1 MQWWYDRQVMSKLN
15 YHHLYYF
22 WQVARNGNL
31 TRTAEQLHVAQS
43 ALSSQIR
50 QLEHSMGCELF
61 HREGRRLLLTE
72 SGHQAFRYA
81 EEIFRRGS
89 ELESLLS
96 GGQQPEHATI
106 RIGTLAT
113 MSRNF
118 IEGFI
123 SPLLNRDDCR
133 YSLTSMSQTAL
144 LNALTDHQLDL
155 ALTNIEVQG
164 SGQQIW
170 QCQLLASQ
178 PVAVIGPPGLNLPE
192 RLDEHYTGQHWV
204 LPPTPSPLRAA
215 FDALAAQ
222 HQLQPEVVAEAD
234 DMAMLRLLARD
245 SGALAVIPQVVVK
258 DELASGSL
266 HQYLTLPKVF
276 ENFYAV
282 SVQRQL
288 IHPRIHMLLTQYL
301 TED

>member
-1 MQWWYDRQVMSKLN
+1 MNKLN

-50 QLEHSMGCELF
+50 QLEHSMGNELF
-61 HREGRRLLLTE
+61 RREGRRLLLTE

-81 EEIFRRGS
+81 EEIFRRGN
-89 ELESLLS
+89 ELEALLTE
-96 GGQQPEHATI
+96 GRQPEHATI
-106 RIGTLAT
+106 RIGTLTT

-123 SPLLNRDDCR
+123 SPLLNHDDCR
-133 YSLTSMSQTAL
+133 YSLASMSQTSL
-144 LNALTDHQLDL
+144 LNALADHQLDL

-178 PVAVIGPPGLNLPE
+178 PVAIIGPPGLKLPD
-192 RLDEHYTGQHWV
+192 RLDATYTGQHWV
-204 LPPTPSPLRAA
+204 LPPTQSPIRAA

-222 HQLQPEVVAEAD
+222 HQIQPEVIAEAD

-258 DELASGSL
+258 DELASGVL
-266 HQYLTLPKVF
+266 HQYLTLPRVF

-288 IHPRIHMLLTQYL
+288 IHPRIHMLLSHYSGH
-301 TED
+301 D

>member
-1 MQWWYDRQVMSKLN
+1 MNKLN
-15 YHHLYYF
+15 YHHLFYF

-50 QLEHSMGCELF
+50 QLEHSMGNELF
-61 HREGRRLLLTE
+61 RREGRRLLLTE

-81 EEIFRRGS
+81 EEIFRRGN
-89 ELESLLS
+89 ELEALLTE
-96 GGQQPEHATI
+96 GRQPEHATI

-118 IEGFI
+118 IESFI
-123 SPLLNRDDCR
+123 SPLLNHDDCR
-133 YSLTSMSQTAL
+133 YSLASMSQTSL
-144 LNALTDHQLDL
+144 LNALADHQLDL

-178 PVAVIGPPGLNLPE
+178 PVAIIGPPGRDLPD
-192 RLDEHYTGQHWV
+192 RLDATYADQHWV
-204 LPPTPSPLRAA
+204 LPPTQSPLRAA

-222 HQLQPEVVAEAD
+222 HQIQPEVIAEAD

-258 DELASGSL
+258 DELASGAL
-266 HQYLTLPKVF
+266 HQYLTLPRVF

-288 IHPRIHMLLTQYL
+288 IHPRVHMLLSHYSDL
-301 TED
+301 D